1 MPDSSSDSSREPRLA
16 NGPVLFVCVENAGR
30 SQMAEA
36 FAKKHGMNAQ
46 SAGTIPSTRVNPTV
60 VDVMRERGIDI
71 SLNHPKTLTPELIR
85 DASLVVT
92 MGCSIEEACP
102 KPIIAQMQKKL
113 VEGISTT
120 RKASPWKELE
130 KSGTRSNG
138 RSWSYPRTSE
148 QLELAALE
156 V

>member
-1 MPDSSSDSSREPRLA
+1 MLSGPSDSSRDPTLVK
-16 NGPVLFVCVENAGR
+16 GPVLFVCVENAGR

-46 SAGTIPSTRVNPTV
+46 SAGTIPSTRINPIV
-60 VDVMRERGIDI
+60 VDAMRERGIDI
-71 SLNHPKTLTPELIR
+71 SLNHPKTLTPDLIF

-113 VEGISTT
+113 VEWHIEDPKGKSLKEVRRIRDEIE
-120 RKASPWKELE
+120 RKIMELPAHL
-130 KSGTRSNG
+130 R
-138 RSWSYPRTSE
+138 
-148 QLELAALE
+148 AA
-156 V
+156 

>member
-1 MPDSSSDSSREPRLA
+1 LRDSLSDSSRDLSLA
-16 NGPVLFVCVENAGR
+16 KGPVLFVCVENAGR

-36 FAKKHGMNAQ
+36 LAKKHGMNAQ
-46 SAGTIPSTRVNPTV
+46 SAGTIPSTRINPTV

-71 SLNHPKTLTPELIR
+71 SSNHPKTLTPELIR

-113 VEGISTT
+113 VE
-120 RKASPWKELE
+120 WHLE
-130 KSGTRSNG
+130 DPKG
-138 RSWSYPRTSE
+138 RS
-148 QLELAALE
+148 LEEVRGIRDEIEHKIMELPAHLRAA
-156 V
+156 

>member
-1 MPDSSSDSSREPRLA
+1 LA
-16 NGPVLFVCVENAGR
+16 KGPVLFVCVENAGR

-36 FAKKHGMNAQ
+36 FAKKRGMNAL
-46 SAGTIPSTRVNPTV
+46 SAGTIPSTRINPTV

-71 SLNHPKTLTPELIR
+71 SSDHPKTLTPELIR

-113 VEGISTT
+113 VEWHLEDPKGKSLDEVRRIRDEIE
-120 RKASPWKELE
+120 RKI
-130 KSGTRSNG
+130 
-138 RSWSYPRTSE
+138 
-148 QLELAALE
+148 LELPPQLRAP
-156 V
+156 